1 VVVVTHNRA
10 LADRADRI
18 LHLAEG
24 VLAPGEAEGAEV
36 VSR

>member
-24 VLAPGEAEGAEV
+24 VLAAGAAEGVEA